1 MINKV
6 KSNWFTAVRPF
17 VFTAVAAAD
26 GQTADGRL
34 SLKNGAGQFGNVR

>member
-6 KSNWFTAVRPF
+6 KWNWFTTVRPF
-17 VFTAVAAAD
+17 VFAAVAAAD

-34 SLKNGAGQFGNVR
+34 SLKNGTGQLGIVG